1 MIPATRQ
8 YYVLNQDPRAAE
20 VFAFISQ
27 HKLEVEIHA
36 RRTRF
41 WVPLETSVYTE
52 FAIRFSDTCPEV
64 TESPEDYATGPRS
77 HD

>member
-1 MIPATRQ
+1 MNRQ

-27 HKLEVEIHA
+27 HKLAVEIHA

-41 WVPLETSVYTE
+41 WVPLETSIYTE
-52 FAIRFSDTCPEV
+52 FALRFSDTCPEV
-64 TESPEDYATGPRS
+64 LESPDNYALGR
-77 HD
+77 DD